1 MTSAGRWIGIKALK
15 DNPKNV
21 STTFY
26 DDTEA
31 ALTATGDVAVSVT
44 DYAGTEITTGTAVA
58 TDTLYTYTLP
68 AQSELDALTV
78 TFTGVFGGA
87 TRTQAVRVDVV
98 GGFYFSLAELR
109 AYDEVLTNIT
119 KYPTQRLVAARDSVE
134 AKFEETCHRA
144 FVPRFAAETLNG
156 TGRDTLW
163 LDKPDWS
170 VILSVAVDGSDV
182 TADYDGNRNADRGA
196 KAVTLPFPGYWPL
209 GVSNIAITYTYGFS
223 AVPQGIHDAA
233 LRYARYLL
241 ISQGNTVLNER
252 ATSLRVPSTGDRETA
267 MSLAVPGRSGSYVG
281 IPDVDVEL
289 DRWILPGGAW

>member
-1 MTSAGRWIGIKALK
+1 MKALK
-15 DNPKNV
+15 GNPKTV

-31 ALTATGDVAVSVT
+31 ALTATGSVT
-44 DYAGTEITTGTAVA
+44 VNVTNYAGAEVATGAATATGT
-58 TDTLYTYTLP
+58 TYTYTLP
-68 AQSELDALTV
+68 AQTELDALTV

-87 TRTQAVRVDVV
+87 TRTQAVPVDVV

-109 AYDEVLTNIT
+109 AYDEVLTNTT
-119 KYPTQRLVAARDSVE
+119 KYPTARLVAARDGVE
-134 AKFEETCHRA
+134 AKFEEVTHRA

-163 LDKPDWS
+163 LQWPEWRD
-170 VILSVAVDGSDV
+170 VLSVAVDGVDV
-182 TADYDGNRNADRGA
+182 TADYVGATHDPDRGA
-196 KAVTLPFPGYWPL
+196 RAVTLPFPGYWPL
-209 GVSNIAITYTYGFS
+209 GVSNIAVAYTYGFS
-223 AVPQGIHDAA
+223 VVPQGIHDAA

-267 MSLAVPGRSGSYVG
+267 ISLAVPGRSDSHVG
-281 IPDVDVEL
+281 IPEVDVEL